1 MIKVT
6 NAKIGYE
13 NKVVINVENF
23 EFNVTDKKII
33 RGANGSGKTTFI
45 KSFFKLSDLIDGDI
59 IVNGSISYFPVEIL
73 FAKYL
78 KVFEFLKIS
87 DIFEADKNS
96 NYFLIEDFINHS
108 INELSM
114 GQTNRFL
121 LFMTLAKKSDYYI
134 IDELLNAI
142 DSEKKLR
149 ILEVIKNQNG
159 MLLISHDEGVIEYL
173 MNDYQIF
180 DV

>member
-1 MIKVT
+1 
-6 NAKIGYE
+6 
-13 NKVVINVENF
+13 
-23 EFNVTDKKII
+23 
-33 RGANGSGKTTFI
+33 
-45 KSFFKLSDLIDGDI
+45 
-59 IVNGSISYFPVEIL
+59 
-73 FAKYL
+73 
-78 KVFEFLKIS
+78 
-87 DIFEADKNS
+87 
-96 NYFLIEDFINHS
+96 
-108 INELSM
+108 M